1 MFIFLVFFFNFR
13 VLFSA
18 ILLTFVSPR
27 IYDLST
33 GAKMVRYQNS
43 QLDSDVGRSQA
54 SNQNDY
60 FVDLGGLKIC
70 QYFVSSNAGPSFQ
83 SNRACCLPFEPP

>member
-60 FVDLGGLKIC
+60 FVDLGGGAEDLSVFC
-70 QYFVSSNAGPSFQ
+70 VQ
-83 SNRACCLPFEPP
+83 